1 MDQIVLRIYNLCKLF
16 LTEEEDSAL
25 RARYLAWGLSYKE
38 AKDYLYEKM
47 MAFLTPIQEKYN
59 QISDQEIS
67 DMLAKSRNIVSEI
80 SEKKI
85 KQVYEKVWFLL

>member
-1 MDQIVLRIYNLCKLF
+1 
-16 LTEEEDSAL
+16 
-25 RARYLAWGLSYKE
+25 
-38 AKDYLYEKM
+38 

-67 DMLAKSRNIVSEI
+67 DMLKKSREIVSEI

-85 KQVYEKVWFLL
+85 KQVYEKV

>member
-1 MDQIVLRIYNLCKLF
+1 M
-16 LTEEEDSAL
+16 

-47 MAFLTPIQEKYN
+47 MAFLAPIQEKYN

-67 DMLAKSRNIVSEI
+67 DMLKKSKDIVSEI

-85 KQVYEKVWFLL
+85 KEVYEKVWFLL

>member
-1 MDQIVLRIYNLCKLF
+1 M
-16 LTEEEDSAL
+16 
-25 RARYLAWGLSYKE
+25 LSE
-38 AKDYLYEKM
+38 LYEKM
-47 MAFLTPIQEKYN
+47 LAFLNPIQEKYK

-85 KQVYEKVWFLL
+85 KQVYETIGFSL